1 MAATSSEKSVLV
13 ALAVNTVLTVVKTV
27 AFVMTGSGAMLSEA
41 IHSFADFMNQGLLYI
56 GIKRGDRAAD
66 NEFQYG
72 YGRERFIWALM
83 SAVGIFFMGCGFTIL
98 HGIQALQHPEAMNG
112 HTIALSVLALSLV
125 LDLGVFVF
133 AFRSLWGQKGNTP
146 FVKFLKTQAD
156 PPEVAVLLEDGAACL
171 GVLIAMAAIGLSVM
185 TGNPSW
191 DAIGSILIG
200 ILLGVVAIWLIERN
214 LKLLT
219 GPRIPEHNEARVRS
233 LLNASPL
240 IENVQRMR
248 TQAIDTRTFDVE
260 LDVRFS
266 SEAICTALSESVR
279 TQFPKI
285 SAAEGF
291 ETFQLKYTNEVL
303 EVVGQEIDRIET
315 QLASEDEAF
324 RFVDIEIQ
332 NTKE

>member
-200 ILLGVVAIWLIERN
+200 VLLGVVAIWLIERN

-285 SAAEGF
+285 SAVEGF
-291 ETFQLKYTNEVL
+291 ENFQLKYTNEVL

>member
-1 MAATSSEKSVLV
+1 MAATSSEKSVLA
-13 ALAVNTVLTVVKTV
+13 ALAVNTVLTIVKTI

-56 GIKRGDRAAD
+56 GIKRADRVAD
-66 NEFQYG
+66 KEFQYG

-98 HGIQALQHPEAMNG
+98 HGIQALQHPEAMSG

-125 LDLGVFVF
+125 LDLGVFIY
-133 AFRSLWGQKGNTP
+133 AFRSLWGQKGTTP
-146 FVKFLKTQAD
+146 FMTFLKTEAD

-171 GVLIAMAAIGLSVM
+171 GVLIAMAAIGLSVL

-200 ILLGVVAIWLIERN
+200 ILLGIVALWLIERN

-219 GPRIPEHNEARVRS
+219 GPSILAKDEAKVRVI
-233 LLNASPL
+233 LKASPL
-240 IENVQRMR
+240 IENIQQIR
-248 TQAIDTRTFDVE
+248 TEAIDTQTFALE

-266 SEAICTALSESVR
+266 SQAICDVLSEPVR
-279 TQFPKI
+279 ADFPEV
-285 SAAEGF
+285 AALESF
-291 ETFQLKYTNEVL
+291 ERFQLDYTNRVL
-303 EVVGQEIDRIET
+303 ETVGQEIDRIET
-315 QLASEDEAF
+315 ELAEEDEAF